1 VSLCQNKKRI
11 DIKQKNIRKERDFI
25 YYFLDTQLSIVPAS
39 HVIYVY
45 TAAAVVVVVEDA
57 IFLSERDMSN
67 RPTETGA
74 AFYRRDLLNEDQVS
88 LPSIPKNF
96 VCLYVLF
103 FWACDSSNTI

>member
-1 VSLCQNKKRI
+1 M
-11 DIKQKNIRKERDFI
+11 
-25 YYFLDTQLSIVPAS
+25 PAS

-88 LPSIPKNF
+88 LASIPKI
-96 VCLYVLF
+96 VCMCFLARDAQQQHYI
-103 FWACDSSNTI
+103 SSAIDTFIILLRITANI